1 MWPTRTAKLPPT
13 TWLHYN
19 FGANRATCGQTEAAL
34 QAHQNL
40 ALIHLRQGDLQT
52 GWAHYAWRFNRHQ
65 MEGVPAQ
72 WTPYTRT
79 LPLNLTGVTV
89 ALLGEQG
96 LGDEM
101 FFLRYLPLLKMRGA
115 TVLYRLCNAK
125 LRPLL
130 AQWQA
135 QGLIDYELAETLAPA
150 SAASAA
156 GC

>member
-1 MWPTRTAKLPPT
+1 MWPTRTAELPLT

-19 FGANRATCGQTEAAL
+19 LGANRATCGQTEAALQAFEQTLRIDPRHL

-52 GWAHYAWRFNRHQ
+52 GWAHYAWRFNRYQ
-65 MEGVPAQ
+65 MEGAPAQ
-72 WTPYTRT
+72 WTTYTRT

-96 LGDEM
+96 IGDEM
-101 FFLRYLPLLKMRGA
+101 FFLRYLPLL
-115 TVLYRLCNAK
+115 N
-125 LRPLL
+125 
-130 AQWQA
+130 QWQA
-135 QGLIDYELAETLAPA
+135 QGLIVYVLPETLPPGG
-150 SAASAA
+150 AASTA

>member
-1 MWPTRTAKLPPT
+1 
-13 TWLHYN
+13 
-19 FGANRATCGQTEAAL
+19 
-34 QAHQNL
+34 
-40 ALIHLRQGDLQT
+40 
-52 GWAHYAWRFNRHQ
+52 